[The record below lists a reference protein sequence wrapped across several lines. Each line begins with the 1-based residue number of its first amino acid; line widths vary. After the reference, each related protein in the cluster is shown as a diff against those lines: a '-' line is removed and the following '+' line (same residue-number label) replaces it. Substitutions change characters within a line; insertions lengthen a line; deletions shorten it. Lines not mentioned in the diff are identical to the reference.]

1 MEDKVQLKSLGNRIK
16 EIRKL
21 KGLSQQELAA
31 LIDYEKSHMSRL
43 ENGGTNPTFLTLM
56 KVASA
61 LNISVSVLLE
71 GI

>member
-1 MEDKVQLKSLGNRIK
+1 MKDKLQLKNLGIRIK
-16 EIRKL
+16 AMRKE
-21 KGLSQQELAA
+21 KGFTQQELAA